1 MEENEII
8 ENEEINESIELTPEE
23 EKEQEREKLIND
35 LTTEMLECESRL
47 SSSASDIGDWK
58 VIKCYEASLQSLPS
72 PYDINDLM
80 EKRQQMRNRIN
91 EIQEQ
96 LKELEN
102 N

>member
-8 ENEEINESIELTPEE
+8 ENNEEITEPSPEE
-23 EKEQEREKLIND
+23 EKEKLIND

-58 VIKCYEASLQSLPS
+58 VIKCYEASLQSKPM
-72 PYDINDLM
+72 PYDIDDLM
-80 EKRQQMRNRIN
+80 EKRQMMRNRIN

>member
-8 ENEEINESIELTPEE
+8 ENEEINESIELSPEE
-23 EKEQEREKLIND
+23 EKEKLIND

-47 SSSASDIGDWK
+47 SSSASDTGDWK
-58 VIKCYEASLQSLPS
+58 VIKCYEASLQSLPL

>member
-8 ENEEINESIELTPEE
+8 ENEEINESMELTPEKE
-23 EKEQEREKLIND
+23 ELIND
-35 LTTEMLECESRL
+35 LTSEMMECESRL
-47 SSSASDIGDWK
+47 FYSASDIGDWK
-58 VIKCYEASLQSLPS
+58 IIKCYEAKLQSKPM
-72 PYDINDLM
+72 PYDIDDLM
-80 EKRQQMRNRIN
+80 EKRQMMRNRIN

>member
-1 MEENEII
+1 MEENE
-8 ENEEINESIELTPEE
+8 
-23 EKEQEREKLIND
+23 EQEKLIND
-35 LTTEMLECESRL
+35 LRVEMLECYSRL
-47 SSSASDIGDWK
+47 SSFASDLGDWK
-58 VIKCYEASLQSLPS
+58 IIKCYEASLQSLPL

-80 EKRQQMRNRIN
+80 EKRQQLRDRIN

>member
-8 ENEEINESIELTPEE
+8 ENEEMNESVEPTPEE
-23 EKEQEREKLIND
+23 RKEQEREKLIND

-47 SSSASDIGDWK
+47 SSSASNIGDWK
-58 VIKCYEASLQSLPS
+58 VIKCYEASLQSKPM
-72 PYDINDLM
+72 PYDIDDLM
-80 EKRQQMRNRIN
+80 EKRQMMRNRIN

>member
-8 ENEEINESIELTPEE
+8 ENNEEITEPSPEE
-23 EKEQEREKLIND
+23 EKEKLIND

-58 VIKCYEASLQSLPS
+58 VIKCYEASLQSKPM
-72 PYDINDLM
+72 PYDIDDLM
-80 EKRQQMRNRIN
+80 QKRQMMRNRIN

>member
-23 EKEQEREKLIND
+23 REEQEREKLIND

-58 VIKCYEASLQSLPS
+58 VIKCYEASLQSLPL
-72 PYDINDLM
+72 PYDIDDLM
-80 EKRQQMRNRIN
+80 EKRQEMRNRIN

>member
-8 ENEEINESIELTPEE
+8 ENNEEIIEPSPEE
-23 EKEQEREKLIND
+23 EKEKLIND

-58 VIKCYEASLQSLPS
+58 VIKCYEASLQSLPL
-72 PYDINDLM
+72 PYDIDELM

>member
-23 EKEQEREKLIND
+23 EKEKLIND

-58 VIKCYEASLQSLPS
+58 VIKCYEASLQSKPM
-72 PYDINDLM
+72 PYDIDDLM
-80 EKRQQMRNRIN
+80 QKRQQMRNRIN
-91 EIQEQ
+91 EIQEH

>member
-8 ENEEINESIELTPEE
+8 ENNEEITEPSPED
-23 EKEQEREKLIND
+23 EKEKLIND

-58 VIKCYEASLQSLPS
+58 VIKCYEASLQSKPM
-72 PYDINDLM
+72 PYDIDDLM

>member
-8 ENEEINESIELTPEE
+8 ENNEEINESIELTPEE
-23 EKEQEREKLIND
+23 EKEKLIND

-47 SSSASDIGDWK
+47 SSSASDTGDWK
-58 VIKCYEASLQSLPS
+58 VIKCYEASLQSKPM
-72 PYDINDLM
+72 PYDIDELM
-80 EKRQQMRNRIN
+80 EKRQLLRNRIN

>member
-1 MEENEII
+1 MKENEII
-8 ENEEINESIELTPEE
+8 ENEEIQESIEPTPEE
-23 EKEQEREKLIND
+23 KEEQEREKLIND

-58 VIKCYEASLQSLPS
+58 VIKCYEASLQSKPM
-72 PYDINDLM
+72 PYDIDDLM
-80 EKRQQMRNRIN
+80 QKRQQMRNRIN

>member
-8 ENEEINESIELTPEE
+8 ENNEEITEPSPEE
-23 EKEQEREKLIND
+23 KEKLIND
-35 LTTEMLECESRL
+35 LTSEMLECKSRL
-47 SSSASDIGDWK
+47 SSFASDIGDWK
-58 VIKCYEASLQSLPS
+58 VIKCYEATMQSLPL
-72 PYDINDLM
+72 PYDIIDLM

>member
-8 ENEEINESIELTPEE
+8 ENEEMNESVEPTPEE
-23 EKEQEREKLIND
+23 RKEQEREKLIND

-58 VIKCYEASLQSLPS
+58 VIKCYEASLQSKPM
-72 PYDINDLM
+72 PYDIDDLM
-80 EKRQQMRNRIN
+80 EKRQMMRNRIN